1 MAKTAEI
8 KIVMDNKIGSLTSN
22 LIVGGQYVG
31 QQEKIVGSQGLS
43 FQDQV
48 LRLLVLLHSKLTL
61 SSL

>member
-31 QQEKIVGSQGLS
+31 QQEKL
-43 FQDQV
+43 
-48 LRLLVLLHSKLTL
+48 
-61 SSL
+61 